1 MNFAKFLGARFFK
14 EHIQWLLL
22 NLEVFCKKV
31 FWTISLNSQV
41 NICDGVLFLR
51 LKETQSHVFF
61 LKFCE
66 NLKKVYSRLSV
77 HIYQTLILQEANLRE
92 SIYKSSRPEVVCKIG
107 LLRNFAKFT
116 GKHLY
121 QRLLLIKLPKAW
133 NNIKKD
139 TMAQE
144 FSCEFCEISKNS
156 FSYRTPPVVFQN
168 RALQFIIPVVSET
181 ATWDV
186 LGQLPPMKVAPQP
199 QN

>member
-1 MNFAKFLGARFFK
+1 MRFSLNFAK
-14 EHIQWLLL
+14 I
-22 NLEVFCKKV
+22 
-31 FWTISLNSQV
+31 
-41 NICDGVLFLR
+41 
-51 LKETQSHVFF
+51 LKTFI
-61 LKFCE
+61 L
-66 NLKKVYSRLSV
+66 VYPSTFINGWFYRR
-77 HIYQTLILQEANLRE
+77 LILRD

-107 LLRNFAKFT
+107 LLRNSAKFT

-168 RALQFIIPVVSET
+168 SALQFIIPVVLET